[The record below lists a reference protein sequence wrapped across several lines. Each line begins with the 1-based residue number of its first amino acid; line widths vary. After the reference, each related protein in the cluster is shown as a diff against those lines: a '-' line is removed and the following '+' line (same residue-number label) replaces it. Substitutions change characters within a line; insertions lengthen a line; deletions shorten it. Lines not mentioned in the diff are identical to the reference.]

1 MTPVVRHA
9 RSEALR
15 RALSFAVLVAGC
27 SSSTERTAPH
37 SVSSVTSAPAPRRCE
52 EEVTALRTYLET
64 LAKEGEV
71 HAETYPVQPDRYASR
86 RLPAIAFADGGLPPK
101 PAPQLAYVTLDRR
114 TIRYA
119 AESVAVDA
127 AGELAAL
134 FRRTAESGQVGGF
147 GSDDFYLQ
155 SFVLLVGEKEAWREV
170 VVVVEAARATGFT
183 QVHLLVGAKSA
194 VAAPVPSELGRR
206 LEAMA
211 TSDRMPYEREQD
223 LRDALA
229 ERAGS
234 CQALRELLPVRVDDT
249 TAREASWKSFV
260 SRAPELVAACNCSI
274 AAADLQAFAWYLQGR
289 HWGPTTSTITLDLGS
304 RRPRDG
310 REAVLDPVGA
320 AANAPFATVLPKL
333 KALPAERA
341 VRLITN

>member
-1 MTPVVRHA
+1 VIPVVRLA
-9 RSEALR
+9 RSEGLR
-15 RALSFAVLVAGC
+15 HALSFAVLVAGC

-37 SVSSVTSAPAPRRCE
+37 SASSVASAPAPRRCD

-71 HAETYPVQPDRYASR
+71 HPETYPVTPDRYASH
-86 RLPAIAFADGGLPPK
+86 RLPAIAFADGGLPPS

-114 TIRYA
+114 TVRYA
-119 AESVAVDA
+119 AEAVAVDTT
-127 AGELAAL
+127 GELAAL
-134 FRRTAESGQVGGF
+134 FRRAAESGQVAGF
-147 GSDDFYLQ
+147 GSDDFFLQ
-155 SFVLLVGEKEAWREV
+155 SFVLLVAAKEAWRDV
-170 VVVVEAARATGFT
+170 VAVVEAARATGFT

-194 VAAPVPSELGRR
+194 VAAPAPTELGRR

-211 TSDRMPYEREQD
+211 TADRMPHEREQD

-234 CQALRELLPVRVDDT
+234 CQALRELLPTRVSDT
-249 TAREASWKSFV
+249 AARETSWKSFV
-260 SRAPELVAACNCSI
+260 SRAPELLAACNCSI
-274 AAADLQAFAWYLQGR
+274 AAADLQAFAWHLQGR
-289 HWGPTTSTITLDLGS
+289 HWGPTTATITLDLGS

-310 REAVLDPVGA
+310 REPPLDPVGA
-320 AANAPFATVLPKL
+320 AASAPFETVIPEL
-333 KALPAERA
+333 KALPADRA